1 MGLFWKIILIIAVI
15 YFIGK
20 IRRYLA
26 IRRIRRRLSRG
37 QDTGLPGFNP
47 PVTKTL
53 KGLDASKFQPPG
65 HDELKALGRTFGRG
79 WLRMGWWDTERI
91 PSESSP
97 RVGLIDKAMVGM
109 GLIKESE
116 LKEAHRIGEIVDKA
130 TGDERLALEAAEGEI
145 FQDFEERQALKLKKK
160 EEAEQ
165 KRKQRAEEIAL
176 RRQTD
181 IIYLGR
187 GVSKDLNDRRANV
200 EKLEGM
206 GLPILS
212 TPGDLASALGISI
225 PKLRWL
231 AFHSEASPISH
242 YTRFTVSK
250 KSGGKRDLFAP
261 HGEIAQTQLWIKEN
275 ILDKIP
281 THEAAH
287 GFVKQRSVITNA
299 THHVGKEIVMNMDIK
314 DFFPS
319 ITYPRIK
326 GLFKMMGYSR
336 SVATILALL
345 VSECPRAT
353 VKFDDNIYHVATG
366 SRALPQG
373 ACASPAISNLC
384 SWKLDK
390 RLQGLSAKLGWT
402 YTRYADDMT
411 FSKGTGAKDQV
422 GYLMA
427 RIRHILKE
435 EGFEL
440 NKGKTRVLQ
449 RNTAQTVTGIT
460 VNDRTNVARKDI
472 RRIRAI
478 LHNGKNTGLQS
489 QNRDNHPD
497 FRAYLS
503 GWIAYISMV
512 APEKGAALKKELA
525 TIP

>member
-26 IRRIRRRLSRG
+26 IRRMRRRILSG
-37 QDTGLPGFNP
+37 QDPGFSP
-47 PVTKTL
+47 PVTRSL
-53 KGLDASKFQPPG
+53 QGLDASKFQPPG
-65 HDELKALGRTFGRG
+65 RDELIALGRTFGRG

-91 PSESSP
+91 PSEKSP

-145 FQDFEERQALKLKKK
+145 FQDLEERQALKLKKK
-160 EEAEQ
+160 EESEQ
-165 KRKQRAEEIAL
+165 KRKQRAEEVAH
-176 RRQTD
+176 RRRTD

-206 GLPILS
+206 GLPVLS
-212 TPGDLASALGISI
+212 TPGDLASAMGISV

-242 YTRFTVSK
+242 YTRFFVPK
-250 KSGGKRDLFAP
+250 KSGGKRTLFAP
-261 HGEIAQTQLWIKEN
+261 HVEIAQTQVWIKEN
-275 ILDKIP
+275 ILEKIP

-299 THHVGKEIVMNMDIK
+299 KPHVGQEIVVNMDIK

-326 GLFKMMGYSR
+326 GLFRMMGYSP
-336 SVATILALL
+336 SVATILGLL
-345 VSECPRAT
+345 SSECPRAK
-353 VKFDDNIYHVATG
+353 VNFEDKIYHVATG
-366 SRALPQG
+366 PRALPQG
-373 ACASPAISNLC
+373 ACVSPALSNIA

-390 RLQGLSAKLGWT
+390 RLEGLCAKLGWT

-411 FSKGTGAKDQV
+411 FSKGVHAKDQA

-427 RIRHILKE
+427 RVRHILDD
-435 EGFEL
+435 EGFAL
-440 NKGKTRVLQ
+440 NVEKTRVLQ
-449 RNTAQTVTGIT
+449 RNTAQRVTGLT
-460 VNDRTNVARKDI
+460 VNDQTNVGRKDV

-478 LHNGKNTGLQS
+478 LHNAKKTGLQS